1 MPVRIVE
8 WQLPYTAGTGIEI
21 DSNKVISLLLREE
34 NNLIMVND
42 DNEVYTDLQLE
53 TWIRPSDTFPVWV
66 TVGKILQAD
75 GWTQSWLL
83 LNWKTTSGDYA
94 RWIYANDGNIY
105 FDGGTWTRKQVYYSS
120 QVDAAISQLRDEVY
134 EYFIRY
140 QDYYWV
146 TKTGSSFELSL
157 SSEITP
163 EEDFTVNAPTDVETW
178 QAYVLRVTNGTTAYT
193 MTLGNY
199 ITNPKNVDTTLNPN
213 TVDTFVF
220 LAVDG
225 TNLELQPII
234 DQAASVNNWTLTI
247 QQNWTTAWTFT
258 ANQAT
263 NTTVNITT
271 PTVVDDLTTQSSTN
285 ALSANQWYL
294 LKGMIDDLSGF
305 GKFLSLRDATTWQ
318 PISFPLATPYTYST
332 WDYFVVETISSATPP
347 VNYRPSGSSYT
358 WTASS
363 TTESDELEVWDVY
376 VYDGT
381 VWLLQSN
388 HWKTVAFANIAWQ
401 PTDNANLAT
410 ALNAKQDT
418 LTAWSW
424 IDITSNVIKTTFN
437 YWESTSAATD
447 TTKTVSIPAITSLN
461 AGQLIVVKTTTTNTA
476 WDTSLQLNSF
486 TAYPIRYMGAALTS
500 TTDSYIWTTWNYTTF
515 LFDWTYRQAVAKTN
529 DLNTTYTLNYSVD
542 AWKYTAGTWTYAI
555 TRYSVVMQKANGT
568 WEKITDPTANYTTWT
583 TKTVNTNG
591 FILNEI
597 RYYNTTTTL
606 ATGVSAWT
614 NVFSEKA
621 AEVDMRYS
629 TNCWATTWWTEWGY
643 LYLVWTIWAD
653 GLFYLDTTT
662 WRTTTLPTTNDGKLY
677 IRMGLVLATDGYK
690 ISFYSD
696 RPIFYYNNGLK
707 IYVQADNKQD
717 NLSAWSWISISS
729 NTVSNTWVTSLNSQT
744 WAVTLKTINGT
755 ALDGS
760 WDITISAPTYNAWP
774 WIEIWDNYLAM
785 QWPAPTWYHVPTKSE
800 WSAIYTALV
809 TDFGLSAN
817 SSTMKTYLKMPLAGF
832 RDYSSASAIDQSS
845 YAVYWSS
852 TASSAGEAYYLFFS
866 SSTLDTQ
873 NSSNR
878 SNGASVR
885 CFKNTPVTPDSTWT
899 QLTTPLPYDMWV
911 FHNSTL
917 SLISIV
923 YTWWIITIS
932 DKNLW
937 ATVVYNDGD
946 TLAQTNCWYYYQR
959 WNDNG
964 FDWTGTITTSSTQ
977 VDASS
982 YWPSSHYSDS
992 TFIYGSTDWSS
1003 VQNDNLW
1010 GWVTWIN
1017 AITNTWILNDTTWTT
1032 TTVTK
1037 IRAWTEAEY
1046 ALITPD
1052 ANTIYHVY

>member
-53 TWIRPSDTFPVWV
+53 TWIRPTDTFPVWV

-83 LNWKTTSGDYA
+83 LNRKTTSWDYA
-94 RWIYANDGNIY
+94 RRIYANDGNIY

-140 QDYYWV
+140 QDYYWI

-163 EEDFTVNAPTDVETW
+163 DQNFTVNAPTDVETW
-178 QAYVLRVTNGTTAYT
+178 QAYILRVTNSTTAYT

-225 TNLELQPII
+225 TNLELQPIV
-234 DQAASVNNWTLTI
+234 DQASSVNNGTLTI
-247 QQNWTTAWTFT
+247 QKNWTTVWTFT

-318 PISFPLATPYTYST
+318 PISFPLQTPYAYST
-332 WDYFVVETISSATPP
+332 WDYFVVETISTATPP

-401 PTDNANLAT
+401 PTDNTNLAN

-418 LTAWSW
+418 LTAWNW

-437 YWESTSAATD
+437 YWDSASAAAD

-461 AGQLIVVKTTTTNTA
+461 AWQTIIVKTENTNTA

-486 TAYPIRYMGAALTS
+486 TAYPIRYMGAELTS
-500 TTDSYIWTTWNYTTF
+500 TTDSYVWSAWNYTVF
-515 LFDWTYRQAVAKTN
+515 LFDWTYRQAVAKSYDN
-529 DLNTTYTLNYSVD
+529 NTTYTMNFSVD

-555 TRYSVVMQKANGT
+555 TRYSVVMQKDNGT
-568 WEKITDPTANYTTWT
+568 WEKITATNANYTTWT
-583 TKTVNTNG
+583 TKTANTNG

-606 ATGVSAWT
+606 ATGAAAWT
-614 NVFSEKA
+614 NTFNEKA

-629 TNCWATTWWTEWGY
+629 TNCWATTWWTEWEY
-643 LYLVWTIWAD
+643 LYFVWTIWAD
-653 GLFYLDTTT
+653 GLFYLDTTQ

-696 RPIFYYNNGLK
+696 RPIFYYDNWLK
-707 IYVQADNKQD
+707 IYLQADNKAD
-717 NLSAWSWISISS
+717 AADVNTKAFYLSSTSDLTNAQKAYDWYKAWKNPMVVIPIWWYDRCYMFNSESSTWISFRGGFTF
-729 NTVSNTWVTSLNSQT
+729 NDNNATWTTAIDEIWLNFAVTSDV
-744 WAVTLKTINGT
+744 VTSVSTSSAPRLWDYLRTGYNYT
-755 ALDGS
+755 TPYTPTYDGS
-760 WDITISAPTYNAWP
+760 PATKKYVDDRAVPTTWTTWHVLTKTSLWYWRAAPTG
-774 WIEIWDNYLAM
+774 WI
-785 QWPAPTWYHVPTKSE
+785 S
-800 WSAIYTALV
+800 
-809 TDFGLSAN
+809 
-817 SSTMKTYLKMPLAGF
+817 
-832 RDYSSASAIDQSS
+832 
-845 YAVYWSS
+845 
-852 TASSAGEAYYLFFS
+852 
-866 SSTLDTQ
+866 
-873 NSSNR
+873 
-878 SNGASVR
+878 
-885 CFKNTPVTPDSTWT
+885 
-899 QLTTPLPYDMWV
+899 
-911 FHNSTL
+911 
-917 SLISIV
+917 
-923 YTWWIITIS
+923 
-932 DKNLW
+932 
-937 ATVVYNDGD
+937 
-946 TLAQTNCWYYYQR
+946 
-959 WNDNG
+959 
-964 FDWTGTITTSSTQ
+964 
-977 VDASS
+977 
-982 YWPSSHYSDS
+982 
-992 TFIYGSTDWSS
+992 
-1003 VQNDNLW
+1003 
-1010 GWVTWIN
+1010 
-1017 AITNTWILNDTTWTT
+1017 NDTTWTT
-1032 TTVTK
+1032 STADK
-1037 IRAWTEAEY
+1037 IRVWTAAEY
-1046 ALITPD
+1046 ALLTPV
-1052 ANTIYHVY
+1052 ATTIYMVY